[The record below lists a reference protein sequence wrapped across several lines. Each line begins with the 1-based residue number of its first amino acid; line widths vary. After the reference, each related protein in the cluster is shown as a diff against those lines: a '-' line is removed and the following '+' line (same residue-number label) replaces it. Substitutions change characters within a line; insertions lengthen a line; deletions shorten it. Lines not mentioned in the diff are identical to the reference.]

1 MKKVVN
7 WTSAKVPM
15 WQMDCQNFWR
25 AGLPFEVRNVSEE
38 EDVKFIETFASS
50 HSLNYVRKGE
60 TAYFDT
66 PGFASGNE
74 LESKTDRAGDEV
86 GYR

>member
-38 EDVKFIETFASS
+38 EDVRFIETFASS
-50 HSLNYVRKGE
+50 HSLNYVRNGE

-66 PGFASGNE
+66 PGFALDNESESGA
-74 LESKTDRAGDEV
+74 DRAQDQV
-86 GYR
+86 GR